1 MDDGKLQ
8 GFWEGKRSAMA
19 AAREKARE
27 HAANRKYVDELSVL
41 ASAHY
46 SRATT
51 LRARGKCWFPF
62 VAWHFLW
69 ARVYARKLSV
79 WGINALSP
87 EQSDVAGTILLKGPF
102 PDIIAAVRCFNAG
115 IEKIQ
120 VGKTKPHTIA
130 LLYIGRGECLE
141 LGDSPSK
148 EFFAPHAFHDAAALI
163 SRIEK
168 EEPDIHGKRQ
178 LIRVLR
184 RCGTYFAERVPRCI
198 DDRSLWIMRGDEFL
212 LRAEELAREVS
223 SDQLAKLKARG

>member
-1 MDDGKLQ
+1 MSDDKLQ
-8 GFWEGKRSAMA
+8 GFWEGKRSAMT
-19 AAREKARE
+19 AARERARE
-27 HAANRKYVDELSVL
+27 LAIGGKRVEAKSVL

-46 SRATT
+46 SRAQT
-51 LRARGKCWFPF
+51 LRTRGRIWLPF

-69 ARVYARKLSV
+69 ARAHARKLSV

-87 EQSDVAGTILLKGPF
+87 EQCDVAGTILLKGPF
-102 PDIIAAVRCFNAG
+102 SDNIAAARCFNAG
-115 IEKIQ
+115 IEKMQ

-130 LLYIGRGECLE
+130 LLHIGLGECFE
-141 LGDSPSK
+141 HGDTPAK
-148 EFFAPHAFHDAAALI
+148 EFFAPHAFHAAAALI